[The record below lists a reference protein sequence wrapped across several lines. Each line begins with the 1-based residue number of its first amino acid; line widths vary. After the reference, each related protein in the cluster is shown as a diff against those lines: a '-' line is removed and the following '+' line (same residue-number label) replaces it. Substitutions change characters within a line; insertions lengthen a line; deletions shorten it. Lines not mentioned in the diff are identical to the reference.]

1 MTVLDVERHSSGE
14 LDTNELVLELT
25 FFVYDGFLT
34 LITRFAITYS
44 SNAFIISSMSGITRR
59 APLLVV
65 IIEAAAFANRNISS
79 NLF

>member
-1 MTVLDVERHSSGE
+1 MTVLDVERLSSGE
-14 LDTNELVLELT
+14 LETNELVLELT

-34 LITRFAITYS
+34 LITRFAITY